1 MLKFLVVEDHPLV
14 REGVCRLLLQ
24 FPQKVEI
31 VEASDGDVALS
42 ILEQDDSFDLVLV
55 DLAMPNLDGF
65 ALLDILRGRYPAIPV
80 AVLSAYEDPPTVN
93 RAIKN
98 GASGFVS
105 KSSSGEEILEA
116 LQDILDGQIVRP
128 NKGGKEARLGML
140 PERKVANGK
149 VRPQEIGLTE
159 RQAQVLALMIQGL
172 PNREIGR
179 QLGLTE
185 GTVKVHAT
193 AVFKIL
199 GVNSRAEAMVAANHH
214 RIDLDSTF

>member
-116 LQDILDGQIVRP
+116 LQDILNGQIVRP